1 MSLLIVYVALVLGLD
16 VLAYGLAYYID
27 KTFPL
32 VGLPAFLFLFFG
44 VLVVAWYI
52 AVRVTE
58 PKVVAKIPGAPAVTP

>member
-1 MSLLIVYVALVLGLD
+1 MSLLIVYVGLVLGLD

-27 KTFPL
+27 TNFPMI
-32 VGLPAFLFLFFG
+32 GLPAFLFLFFA

-58 PKVVAKIPGAPAVTP
+58 PRVVAKIPGATP